1 MHKLHISRGGQ
12 SQDKDKGKGKGKA
25 SEGKG
30 KASMGKGKE
39 ADASKG
45 KGQSKDKD
53 MDKDMEASSDD
64 SAPKPVIPCAWV
76 HGGWMPHPAAAAVAA
91 AVEARRE
98 SDEDVFM
105 RLLGDPIL
113 VDMAMDKMRQR
124 RT

>member
-1 MHKLHISRGGQ
+1 MHKLHISRGAQ
-12 SQDKDKGKGKGKA
+12 SQDKDKGKGKA

-39 ADASKG
+39 ADTSQ
-45 KGQSKDKD
+45 GQSKDKD
-53 MDKDMEASSDD
+53 NAWARMEASSDD
-64 SAPKPVIPCAWV
+64 SAPEPVIPYAWV
-76 HGGWMPHPAAAAVAA
+76 HDGWLPHPAAAAVAA

-98 SDEDVFM
+98 SDEDCFM

-113 VDMAMDKMRQR
+113 VDMVMDQMRQC